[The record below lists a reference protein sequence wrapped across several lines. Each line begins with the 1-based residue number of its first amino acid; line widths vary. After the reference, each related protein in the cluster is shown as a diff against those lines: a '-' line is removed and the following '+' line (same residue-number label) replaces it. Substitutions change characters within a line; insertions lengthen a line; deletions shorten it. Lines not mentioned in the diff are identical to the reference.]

1 MKSAAVA
8 TFGLFAGLASA
19 TSPIRHLH
27 FPRSNST
34 ITAVD
39 NAAPTTLTVFATSV
53 HTVISCA
60 ATITNCPAR
69 ANSTGLGSLPESART
84 TMVVT
89 DTIVLATTICPVEQ
103 ASSISSSLQAAHS
116 SGLIT
121 GSTLK
126 PTAPAV
132 TPPPANA
139 AGSSAAAATPGV
151 SLSVTNVVTDKTLTM
166 TIGKGTDASVITTTI
181 QATTQE
187 TVTITSTLGNG
198 ETAPEPTTTT
208 TATTTDTTYITVQ
221 PVQTAGGS
229 SGTST
234 GGNGTPA
241 NGSPANG
248 SPANGSP
255 ANGSPANGNA
265 PPANGAPGSGSCAGA
280 PTVTVTVAKETVTV
294 PASTVF
300 VTIAPSSCDSSSSSA
315 VTGQAIDTGSNS
327 GSNSGSSGSGSGSGS
342 EGSGAGNNGA
352 GNSVTSASTPCPSD
366 ITTTVRATVTVQPFP
381 INNGTAPTGAA
392 SPSSSGFARLRR

>member
-19 TSPIRHLH
+19 SSPIRHLH

-60 ATITNCPAR
+60 ASITNCPAR
-69 ANSTGLGSLPESART
+69 ANQTGLGSLPESAKT
-84 TMVVT
+84 TVVVT
-89 DTIVLATTICPVEQ
+89 DTIVLATTICPIEQ

-132 TPPPANA
+132 TPPANVA
-139 AGSSAAAATPGV
+139 ASSAAAATAGASV
-151 SLSVTNVVTDKTLTM
+151 SVTNIVTDKTLTY
-166 TIGKGTDASVITTTI
+166 TVGKGSDASVVTTTI
-181 QATTQE
+181 QATTKE
-187 TVTITSTLGNG
+187 TITITSTLGNG

-208 TATTTDTTYITVQ
+208 TATTTDTKTITVK
-221 PVQTAGGS
+221 PVQTGS
-229 SGTST
+229 GNSGTST

-255 ANGSPANGNA
+255 ANG
-265 PPANGAPGSGSCAGA
+265 APGGASCDGA
-280 PTVTVTVAKETVTV
+280 ATVTVTVAKETVTA
-294 PASTVF
+294 PASTVY
-300 VTIAPSSCDSSSSSA
+300 VTIAPSSCDSSA
-315 VTGQAIDTGSNS
+315 PGVTGQAIDTGSGSSATSGNGS
-327 GSNSGSSGSGSGSGS
+327 GSANNGSGSGSSGSDSGS
-342 EGSGAGNNGA
+342 EGSGSGNNGA
-352 GNSVTSASTPCPSD
+352 GTTASPVVSTPCPTD

-381 INNGTAPTGAA
+381 INNGTASTGSAR
-392 SPSSSGFARLRR
+392 PSSSGFARLRR